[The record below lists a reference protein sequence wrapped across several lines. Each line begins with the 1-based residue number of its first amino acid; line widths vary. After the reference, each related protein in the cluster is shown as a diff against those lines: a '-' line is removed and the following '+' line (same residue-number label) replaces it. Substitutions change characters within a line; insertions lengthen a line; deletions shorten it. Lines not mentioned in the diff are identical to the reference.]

1 MTLKAKL
8 LLLTSVLLILLI
20 GLGIFSLYQMNNI
33 NMASTEISQNW
44 MPSTNNINALN
55 TAASDFRL
63 YEVMHIY
70 STSAEDM
77 ARYEKQLADEQK
89 EITTLENT
97 YA

>member
-63 YEVMHIY
+63 YEGHAY
-70 STSAEDM
+70 LFHQ
-77 ARYEKQLADEQK
+77 R
-89 EITTLENT
+89 
-97 YA
+97 